1 MTGMTVYTIGFTK
14 KSAAEFFTLLKE
26 NGVRTLLDIRLNNSN
41 QLAGFTKQQDLE
53 YFTKALLGIPYVH
66 DPRFAPEAETIRA
79 YRNGKGSYEA
89 FRKEFLRTLEER
101 KIQEVIR
108 KEYSGNLDCS
118 CLLCSEKDPDSCHR
132 KIVAELMREVY
143 PDLEIIHL

>member
-1 MTGMTVYTIGFTK
+1 MTQMTVYTIGFTK
-14 KSAAEFFTLLKE
+14 KSAEEFFTLLKE

-53 YFTKALLGIPYVH
+53 YFTRELLGISYIH
-66 DPRFAPEAETIRA
+66 DPRFAPEAETIST

-89 FRKEFLRTLEER
+89 FRKEFLHTLEER
-101 KIQEVIR
+101 KIFEIIR
-108 KEYSGNLDCS
+108 KEYGNLDRS

-143 PDLEIIHL
+143 PDLGIVHL